1 MGSMN
6 WTMKEKKSL
15 NKREEKI
22 MEALW
27 SQPEAVTITEIEEL
41 FADEKISKAS
51 IFKAVQSLVKQGYV
65 NISGVELIKKTYARK
80 LEPAISREEYAAIML
95 MERGITRSSLGEIA
109 LAMTGS
115 DKNGKKDKEE
125 DEQLI
130 KELEGII
137 AKLRGQE
144 K

>member
-1 MGSMN
+1 
-6 WTMKEKKSL
+6 MKEKKTL

-22 MEALW
+22 METLW
-27 SQPEAVTITEIEEL
+27 SQQKAVTITEIEEL

-51 IFKAVQSLVKQGYV
+51 IFKAVQALVKHGYI
-65 NISGVELIKKTYARK
+65 NICGVELIKKTYARK

-115 DKNGKKDKEE
+115 DKNSKNCQED

>member
-1 MGSMN
+1 M
-6 WTMKEKKSL
+6 
-15 NKREEKI
+15 
-22 MEALW
+22 
-27 SQPEAVTITEIEEL
+27 
-41 FADEKISKAS
+41 
-51 IFKAVQSLVKQGYV
+51 KQGYV

-115 DKNGKKDKEE
+115 DKNGRKDKEE

-137 AKLRGQE
+137 AKLRGQKIGRVDRYMRNAVHFSE
-144 K
+144 IQEVRQDLREGRGGICHYL

>member
-1 MGSMN
+1 
-6 WTMKEKKSL
+6 MKEKKSL

-27 SQPEAVTITEIEEL
+27 SQPRAVTITEIEEL
-41 FADEKISKAS
+41 FEDEKISKAS
-51 IFKAVQSLVKQGYV
+51 IFKAVQALVRQGYV
-65 NISGVELIKKTYARK
+65 KVNGVELIKKTYARK
-80 LEPAISREEYAAIML
+80 IEPAISREEYAAIIL

-115 DKNGKKDKEE
+115 DRNGRKNKKE
-125 DEQLI
+125 DEKLI

-137 AKLRGQE
+137 ARLREQD